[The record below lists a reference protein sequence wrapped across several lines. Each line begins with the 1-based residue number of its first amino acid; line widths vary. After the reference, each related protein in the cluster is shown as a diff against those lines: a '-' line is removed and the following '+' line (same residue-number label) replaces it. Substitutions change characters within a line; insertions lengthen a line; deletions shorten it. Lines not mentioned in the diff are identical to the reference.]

1 MNTSDEQYQTA
12 SPAARMEDIQKG
24 ENELKLRVEQ
34 LEADRGALE
43 QENKLLRTLLER
55 VIEHRQKSHSELVNI
70 LTTLVSKLP
79 LNDVGVI
86 ISKLVEHNT
95 NVSQVLAALTKGTV
109 EAELPQPEILKTLD
123 QTKRDLLAALKEDA
137 AELAKLDPPL
147 ERELLESL
155 SADPELFFSPRMVR
169 ANRCFAKGQVPR
181 ERIIR
186 EFGEEA
192 LIFFKDMTTDPKL
205 NPRPKPEGIVLAF
218 RNDFETL
225 FQQQAALLP
234 NKRPQLEALYQQSQR
249 SKAPTDQARAQKSA
263 FQRLSFVA
271 ELLHYYEHQNTEA
284 PDVIFAQRLPAL
296 VEQLGVAGSQ
306 APLDEKLILQVEALS
321 AFVISPDHWLMI
333 VNNVGKSGG
342 AGKTLKYVLRL
353 RGERM
358 TELDQVVTEFIRY
371 LIPPPPETPPSSQAL
386 AATLRLLRPEV
397 QRRVAK
403 AIMSYDR
410 IPKAN
415 AEALGKAL
423 GAELGLAGLEEEPP
437 GQNTL
442 SPEMERQL
450 AWEKIREL
458 IVKRTDAVA
467 IASVIRDRLHAKYD
481 ADEIRQSWITLTE
494 ADPMSLIRIYCQ
506 LPYRADGKTDPIA
519 HTVMGTYVTRLTHE
533 KYASTYHKVVTSL
546 RTMFHAKQDS
556 PTLLNFVALVKW
568 ASPEAA
574 AKLCA
579 DVGMPEPTR

>member
-1 MNTSDEQYQTA
+1 
-12 SPAARMEDIQKG
+12 MEDIQKG